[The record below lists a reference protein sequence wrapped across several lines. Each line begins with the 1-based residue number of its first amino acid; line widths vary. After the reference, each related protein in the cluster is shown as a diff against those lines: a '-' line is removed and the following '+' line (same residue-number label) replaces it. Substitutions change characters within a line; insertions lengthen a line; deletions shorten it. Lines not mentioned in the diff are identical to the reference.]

1 MGFLQYTSS
10 VCFGLLYGRIH
21 LGNYLLDIIRC
32 LMFFLEKLSRFL
44 PESNQMDRDHY
55 LWPRFAMI
63 FSRANLGDIDIWRYF
78 LFFATMSAQSIEIDK
93 LRIVKKTTR
102 PQIT

>member
-32 LMFFLEKLSRFL
+32 LMFFSRKTITI
-44 PESNQMDRDHY
+44 P
-55 LWPRFAMI
+55 
-63 FSRANLGDIDIWRYF
+63 SRIKPDGQRS
-78 LFFATMSAQSIEIDK
+78 LFVA
-93 LRIVKKTTR
+93 
-102 PQIT
+102 